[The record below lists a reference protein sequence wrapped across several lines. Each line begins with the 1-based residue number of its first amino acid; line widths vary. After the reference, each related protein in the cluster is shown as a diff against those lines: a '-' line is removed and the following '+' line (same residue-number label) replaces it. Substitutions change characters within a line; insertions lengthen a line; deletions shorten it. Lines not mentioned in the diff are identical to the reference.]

1 MGENPDRL
9 MNQSQDV
16 NLPEMKRVKD
26 IIFYNLYFRTVLESF
41 FPKILLKKKQSYK
54 QTVALIYAFKCL
66 LTINL

>member
-16 NLPEMKRVKD
+16 NSPEMKRVKD
-26 IIFYNLYFRTVLESF
+26 IIFYNLYFRTVQESF
-41 FPKILLKKKQSYK
+41 FPKIFLKKKQSHK
-54 QTVALIYAFKCL
+54 HALIYAFKCL